1 VLLLLLLYV
10 SFECVCVYLIERV
23 CRARAENS
31 EVVRWDRI
39 LLPKKGEGKPLLFF
53 CRKENRRQ
61 SGFSRIE
68 REKRE
73 KRVRYKKMI
82 TMMMKMKAKEERS
95 KRRRK

>member
-1 VLLLLLLYV
+1 M
-10 SFECVCVYLIERV
+10 YLIERV

-39 LLPKKGEGKPLLFF
+39 LLPKKGEEKPLFF
-53 CRKENRRQ
+53 FAEKKIDRQ
-61 SGFSRIE
+61 SGFRAL

>member
-1 VLLLLLLYV
+1 
-10 SFECVCVYLIERV
+10 VYLIEWV

-53 CRKENRRQ
+53 FAEKKIDRQ
-61 SGFSRIE
+61 SGFRAL

-73 KRVRYKKMI
+73 KR
-82 TMMMKMKAKEERS
+82 
-95 KRRRK
+95 

>member
-1 VLLLLLLYV
+1 MSLLSACACTLLKG
-10 SFECVCVYLIERV
+10 C
-23 CRARAENS
+23 
-31 EVVRWDRI
+31 VVRALKIVRWCDGI
-39 LLPKKGEGKPLLFF
+39 EFFCPKKGEGKPLLFF

>member
-1 VLLLLLLYV
+1 M
-10 SFECVCVYLIERV
+10 YLIERV
-23 CRARAENS
+23 CRARAEKS

-53 CRKENRRQ
+53 FAEKKIDRQ
-61 SGFSRIE
+61 SGFSIFE

-73 KRVRYKKMI
+73 KMSSLQKDDYDDDE
-82 TMMMKMKAKEERS
+82 KMKAKEERS

>member
-1 VLLLLLLYV
+1 M
-10 SFECVCVYLIERV
+10 YLIERV

-39 LLPKKGEGKPLLFF
+39 LLPKKGEGKPLLFLPK
-53 CRKENRRQ
+53 RKSTGNQ
-61 SGFSRIE
+61 GLAL

-73 KRVRYKKMI
+73 KRRVRYKKMI

>member
-1 VLLLLLLYV
+1 MLLLLLLYV

-39 LLPKKGEGKPLLFF
+39 LLPKKGEGKKTFVVF
-53 CRKENRRQ
+53 AEKKIDRQ
-61 SGFSRIE
+61 SGFRAL

-73 KRVRYKKMI
+73 KR
-82 TMMMKMKAKEERS
+82 
-95 KRRRK
+95 